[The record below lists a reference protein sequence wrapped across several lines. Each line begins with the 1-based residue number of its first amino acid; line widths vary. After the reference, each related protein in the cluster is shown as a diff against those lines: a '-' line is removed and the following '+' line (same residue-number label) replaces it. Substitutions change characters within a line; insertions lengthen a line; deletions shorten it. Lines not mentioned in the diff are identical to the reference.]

1 MLSCTALVNACIIVC
16 LRKAALSYPKPPL
29 GRPRQSASG
38 IATYERAWAVRAQ
51 AWNAC
56 SWDCNSHVGVCA
68 WSARV
73 PPGAAE
79 PHPGES
85 ARGAA
90 ACVLAGASAE
100 PSGRLTRGCALVAT
114 PFAVRGWTLQW
125 DFRDLPNPAVWPA
138 HRTGPCFNP
147 PSAPPWSGPASRP
160 RRSKY
165 TNGPTLGYEYTHGK
179 LQLARRCLR
188 LVRAGNPRARIIW
201 AREISARNPAAA
213 FLGDVP
219 LPRSL

>member
-1 MLSCTALVNACIIVC
+1 MYNCMFTQ
-16 LRKAALSYPKPPL
+16 
-29 GRPRQSASG
+29 GRPFQP
-38 IATYERAWAVRAQ
+38 Q
-51 AWNAC
+51 APPGPAPPIGLGDRNIRTGMGGQGPGLANWNDC

-73 PPGAAE
+73 PPGTAE

-138 HRTGPCFNP
+138 HRTGPYFNP
-147 PSAPPWSGPASRP
+147 PPRPLVWPRQPASKIEIYERP
-160 RRSKY
+160 GS
-165 TNGPTLGYEYTHGK
+165 GL
-179 LQLARRCLR
+179 
-188 LVRAGNPRARIIW
+188 
-201 AREISARNPAAA
+201 
-213 FLGDVP
+213 
-219 LPRSL
+219 

>member
-1 MLSCTALVNACIIVC
+1 MYVYA
-16 LRKAALSYPKPPL
+16 RPPFPTPSPPWA
-29 GRPRQSASG
+29 GPANRPRGSQHTNGHGRSGPRLGMIARG
-38 IATYERAWAVRAQ
+38 IAT
-51 AWNAC
+51 
-56 SWDCNSHVGVCA
+56 HVGVCA

-73 PPGAAE
+73 PPGTAG
-79 PHPGES
+79 PHPGDS

-125 DFRDLPNPAVWPA
+125 HFRDLTNPAVWPA

-147 PSAPPWSGPASRP
+147 PPAPPWSGPASRP

-179 LQLARRCLR
+179 LQLARRCLH
-188 LVRAGNPRARIIW
+188 LVGTPGPRKLKPGPSELAHGAGAC
-201 AREISARNPAAA
+201 
-213 FLGDVP
+213 V
-219 LPRSL
+219 

>member
-38 IATYERAWAVRAQ
+38 IATYEGAWAVRAQ
-51 AWNAC
+51 ARNAC

-73 PPGAAE
+73 PPGTAE

-138 HRTGPCFNP
+138 HRTGPCFN
-147 PSAPPWSGPASRP
+147 APPRPPGLAPPAGLEDRNIRTGRLWVMNTRTGNCNSHAGVCAWSARATPGPA
-160 RRSKY
+160 
-165 TNGPTLGYEYTHGK
+165 
-179 LQLARRCLR
+179 
-188 LVRAGNPRARIIW
+188 
-201 AREISARNPAAA
+201 
-213 FLGDVP
+213 
-219 LPRSL
+219 